1 MKTPGSRDR
10 SSTPP
15 PGTLTVLG
23 LVLAAVL
30 VQFGMHVA
38 MIARKGDLRDFAA
51 GYTAAVVART
61 GASFYDPQPG
71 KPWFD
76 VNENADLLAAARQAG
91 TLHQHPTFEHV
102 HIFSYP
108 PAMMFVYLPFSA
120 LPFSAAKLVW
130 LALSLL
136 MIGWALWLLVRWFQ
150 FELLT
155 VFGVLFV
162 AAVFHPLRS
171 TVDLGQV
178 NALIF
183 LGMTGFWV
191 LYRQGR
197 ETAAGIVLGAT
208 AAIRLHPGLL
218 VLYLLWKR
226 QFRVGGVALAVACAA
241 GAAAAG
247 IFGLHDTAVYFEQVA
262 PKFTTPLI
270 SVENHSLA
278 GFLATVAHACGWGLS
293 GQTVGPAWLAWGAAL
308 VVIGATLL
316 ILSQG
321 RRMPGS
327 ERLNDLELALL
338 MVATPLATPNAT
350 VCHLLVLLPCIG
362 ILLDRMVRQEM
373 FRGLLWPVLTAAAV
387 ILTGVVDDFY
397 VHPLLASGPWIFLAE
412 IKFYGVVLLYAAL
425 AGQILASRRSP
436 HA

>member
-1 MKTPGSRDR
+1 MMTPGNRDGI
-10 SSTPP
+10 SAPL
-15 PGTLTVLG
+15 PGTLVVLG

-30 VQFGMHVA
+30 VQFGMRVV
-38 MIARKGDLRDFAA
+38 MIAGKGDLRDFAA

-76 VNENADLLAAARQAG
+76 ENMNADLAAAARQAG
-91 TLHQHPTFEHV
+91 TLHQHPGFEHV

-108 PAMMFVYLPFSA
+108 PAMMFVFLPFSA
-120 LPFSAAKLVW
+120 VSFPAAKVAWLV
-130 LALSLL
+130 LSLL
-136 MIGWALWLLVRWFQ
+136 MIGWALWLLVRWFE
-150 FELLT
+150 FERLT
-155 VFGVLFV
+155 VFGLLFV
-162 AAVFHPLRS
+162 AAIFHPLQN
-171 TVDLGQV
+171 TVDIGQV

-197 ETAAGIVLGAT
+197 DVAAGVVLGIT
-208 AAIRLHPGLL
+208 TAIRFHPGLL
-218 VLYLLWKR
+218 VLYLLWRR
-226 QFRVGGVALAVACAA
+226 QFRAGGVALAVACAMS
-241 GAAAAG
+241 GAAAG
-247 IFGLHDTAVYFEQVA
+247 VFGLRDSAIYFEQVA
-262 PKFTTPLI
+262 PKFTVPLI

-293 GQTVGPAWLAWGAAL
+293 GQVVGPSWLAWSAAL

-316 ILSQG
+316 ILWRG
-321 RRMPGS
+321 RRAPGS
-327 ERLNDLELALL
+327 DRPGDIELALL
-338 MVATPLATPNAT
+338 MVAIPLATPNTT

-362 ILLDRMVRQEM
+362 ILLDRMVRRAASREA
-373 FRGLLWPVLTAAAV
+373 LWPVLTGLAV
-387 ILTGVVDDFY
+387 ILIGVVDDFY
-397 VHPLLASGPWIFLAE
+397 VHPLLAGGPLIFLAE

-425 AGQILASRRSP
+425 ARQLMSLQRSP